1 MIRKYFFI
9 CVIAL
14 VSFSYT
20 AQLVYLQL
28 VQNKY
33 KLLSDN
39 NAILKQTIYPERG
52 LIYDRNGILLV
63 GNQPAYNL
71 LYVPENDYAFDTLEV
86 CQIISISKND
96 LIRQIRKAKKYSYK
110 LPSIITQQISQE
122 EYALFQEK
130 NWKFPGFYLQKKS
143 IRDYHIQSMANV
155 LGYISEVNS
164 NELKNRPNYELGEQI
179 GRQGIERT
187 YEKFLRGKK
196 GVAYFQKDR
205 FNRIIGPYEEGI
217 YDQQPTA
224 SSNLFLTIDYELQN
238 YGANLLQNKRGG
250 IVAIEPETGEV
261 LALITAPNYEPKN
274 LEGRKRSNY
283 YNLLRKDTI
292 SKPLF
297 DRALQAEYAP
307 GSPFKLL
314 NGLIGLEEKVI
325 NPKTSFICQGG
336 HYYARNAFM
345 ECHLSPG
352 TVNDLVEGI
361 YRSCNTY
368 FAQTYKGIINS
379 SNSVQEGIDKWNY
392 HLKSFGL
399 GDYLGYDLP
408 TGRPGFIP
416 NSQYYDRWYPN
427 KSWSV
432 PTVISNAIGQ
442 GEILTTPIQM
452 ANFTAAIANR
462 GYFIR
467 PHFTKNTT
475 DSMDL
480 IKKKT
485 SISPEN
491 FKPIIQGM
499 HQVVEKG
506 TARIAKIKGIEI
518 CGKTGTVENF
528 IKLDGKKTQLTDHSI
543 FVAFAPKENPK
554 IAIAVFIEHGY
565 WGSRWA
571 APIASLM
578 IEKYLNKKI
587 QRKRLENQMLNGNLE
602 AEYKKPYLGKPFL
615 INE

>member
-9 CVIAL
+9 GVIAL
-14 VSFSYT
+14 VSFGFT

-63 GNQPAYNL
+63 GNQPAYDL
-71 LYVPENDYAFDTLEV
+71 LYVPENGSAFDTLEV
-86 CQIISISKND
+86 CQIISISKVD
-96 LIRQIRKAKKYSYK
+96 LIQQIRKAKKYSYK
-110 LPSIITQQISQE
+110 LPSIITQQVSQE

-130 NWKFPGFYLQKKS
+130 NWKYPGFYLQKKS

-164 NELKNRPNYELGEQI
+164 NELKNRPSYELGEQI

-187 YEKFLRGKK
+187 YENFLRGKK

-205 FNRIIGPYEEGI
+205 FNRIIGPYEEGM
-217 YDQQPTA
+217 YDQQTTA
-224 SSNLFLTIDYELQN
+224 SSNLFLTIDHELQN
-238 YGANLLQNKRGG
+238 YGADLLQNKRGG
-250 IVAIEPETGEV
+250 IVAIEPETGEI
-261 LALITAPNYEPKN
+261 LALITAPTYEPKN

-283 YNLLRKDTI
+283 FNLLRKDTI

-325 NPKTSFICQGG
+325 NPTTSFICQGG

-345 ECHLSPG
+345 ECHCSPG
-352 TVNDLVEGI
+352 TVNHLVEGI

-379 SNSVQEGIDKWNY
+379 STSVQEGIDKWNN

-416 NSQYYDRWYPN
+416 TSQYYDRWYPN
-427 KSWSV
+427 KSWSA

-462 GYFIR
+462 GYFIK
-467 PHFTKNTT
+467 PHFTKNTI

-491 FKPIIQGM
+491 FEPIIEGM
-499 HQVVEKG
+499 HQVVERG

-528 IKLDGKKTQLTDHSI
+528 IKL
-543 FVAFAPKENPK
+543 
-554 IAIAVFIEHGY
+554 
-565 WGSRWA
+565 
-571 APIASLM
+571 
-578 IEKYLNKKI
+578 
-587 QRKRLENQMLNGNLE
+587 
-602 AEYKKPYLGKPFL
+602 
-615 INE
+615 NE

>member
-1 MIRKYFFI
+1 M
-9 CVIAL
+9 
-14 VSFSYT
+14 
-20 AQLVYLQL
+20 
-28 VQNKY
+28 
-33 KLLSDN
+33 
-39 NAILKQTIYPERG
+39 
-52 LIYDRNGILLV
+52 
-63 GNQPAYNL
+63 
-71 LYVPENDYAFDTLEV
+71 
-86 CQIISISKND
+86 
-96 LIRQIRKAKKYSYK
+96 
-110 LPSIITQQISQE
+110 
-122 EYALFQEK
+122 
-130 NWKFPGFYLQKKS
+130 
-143 IRDYHIQSMANV
+143 
-155 LGYISEVNS
+155 
-164 NELKNRPNYELGEQI
+164 
-179 GRQGIERT
+179 
-187 YEKFLRGKK
+187 
-196 GVAYFQKDR
+196 
-205 FNRIIGPYEEGI
+205 
-217 YDQQPTA
+217 
-224 SSNLFLTIDYELQN
+224 QN
-238 YGANLLQNKRGG
+238 YGADLLQNKRGG

-261 LALITAPNYEPKN
+261 LALITAPNYEPKK

-283 YNLLRKDTI
+283 FNLLRKDTI

-314 NGLIGLEEKVI
+314 NGLIGLEEEVI
-325 NPKTSFICQGG
+325 NPTTSFICQGG
-336 HYYARNAFM
+336 HYYAQNAFM

-352 TVNDLVEGI
+352 TVNNLVEGI

-368 FAQTYKGIINS
+368 FAQTYKEIINS

-416 NSQYYDRWYPN
+416 ICQYYDRGYPN
-427 KSWSV
+427 KSWSA
-432 PTVISNAIGQ
+432 PTTISNAIGQ

-467 PHFTKNTT
+467 PHFNKNTT

-499 HQVVEKG
+499 HQVVERG

-571 APIASLM
+571 APIGSLM
-578 IEKYLNKKI
+578 IEKYLNRKI
-587 QRKRLENQMLNGNLE
+587 QRKRLENRMLNGSLE
-602 AEYKKPYLGKPFL
+602 AEYKKPYLGKPFV